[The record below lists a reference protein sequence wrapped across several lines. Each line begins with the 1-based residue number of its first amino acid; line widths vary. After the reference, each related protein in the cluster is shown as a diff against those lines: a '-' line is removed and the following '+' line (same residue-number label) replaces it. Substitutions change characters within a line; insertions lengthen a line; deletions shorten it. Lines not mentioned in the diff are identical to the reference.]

1 MLKISE
7 LPALKSVDVQH
18 APMRLKLPQWQ
29 TSFLYIVRHE

>member
-1 MLKISE
+1 MLKTSE

-18 APMRLKLPQWQ
+18 APMRLKLPQ